1 MKEFI
6 EKLHQ
11 ELAEELAIYADL
23 GALPVKRLSGA
34 LNATSAAL
42 QKIREYIETHPFE
55 NRQQEINFFKYL
67 KPPVMAEKLYA
78 LEIYTIE
85 TNRPLVDEVS
95 LRVFYEQELKYI
107 RRFFMQHQ
115 FLYQYYQL
123 DAVDLDQVFFVR
135 EAKPT
140 DIIIPSTPELDPTFS
155 TAADFLFAKFIA
167 YEKVQDYLMDCLY
180 GQGKALQPFRSKKG
194 RLLEWTGD
202 KSNLVELAYAIHD
215 TMQINN
221 GEVDISDIIDW
232 LEQSLQVNLGR
243 YYKRF
248 SEMKMRKNVSRTRY
262 LDFMVEMIL
271 KHMEEG
277 DSFQPQPLKPVSG
290 SRRHS

>member
-85 TNRPLVDEVS
+85 TNRPLVGDSDECDHTIS
-95 LRVFYEQELKYI
+95 AQ
-107 RRFFMQHQ
+107 
-115 FLYQYYQL
+115 
-123 DAVDLDQVFFVR
+123 
-135 EAKPT
+135 
-140 DIIIPSTPELDPTFS
+140 
-155 TAADFLFAKFIA
+155 ADH
-167 YEKVQDYLMDCLY
+167 
-180 GQGKALQPFRSKKG
+180 PFRGK
-194 RLLEWTGD
+194 L
-202 KSNLVELAYAIHD
+202 
-215 TMQINN
+215 
-221 GEVDISDIIDW
+221 
-232 LEQSLQVNLGR
+232 
-243 YYKRF
+243 
-248 SEMKMRKNVSRTRY
+248 TRAFRGK
-262 LDFMVEMIL
+262 LTT
-271 KHMEEG
+271 
-277 DSFQPQPLKPVSG
+277 
-290 SRRHS
+290 